1 MLASTGRG
9 DCPGVRQSVQVEVES
24 EPLTLQI
31 GGATVRRLNIAVL
44 AGTVSYV
51 HSRLGYGGG
60 MPSETRAPTSGLPRR
75 RAVADR
81 PALGGAAR
89 RRARGAR
96 HRPAPR
102 PARRDVRGCWRRA
115 TSTLEDVPDFLEPT
129 LRKFLPDPSH
139 LKDMDAA
146 VARLVRAV
154 QQGERIVVFGDYDV
168 DGATS
173 SALLL
178 RFFRAVGGNIGVY
191 IPDRRKEGYGPNA
204 PALLKLREEGA
215 AVVVTVDCGVTAYE
229 PLAEARKRRPRPDRD
244 RSSPGRD
251 RAARGASRSSI
262 PTGSTTHSPH
272 KQLAAVGVAFLLRR
286 RRQPRAARGRL
297 VRRRRGPSPTCGS
310 GSTSW
315 RWARCADVVPLTG
328 VNRAL
333 VRQGLLVMAA
343 ARAMPGWRRWPTSRA
358 CSETPGAYHLGFM
371 LGPRVNAG
379 GRVGQADLGARLLS
393 SDDAHEV
400 GALALR
406 LDEFNAER
414 RAIEREVLDQA
425 IARIEGL
432 YGPDRKGLPAA
443 LVVESEGWHVGVIG
457 IVASRLVERYG
468 RPTFVIGMDGELG
481 KGSGRS
487 VRGVDLGAAVLAARQ
502 SGPAGERRRPRH
514 GGGPHGGAR
523 ARCPISRSSSTS
535 GSRRSSAPRRAVR
548 ELGID
553 AALAPGAA
561 TQELVGMIERAGP
574 FGAGNALPRFALT
587 SVRVNYAQPVG
598 EGHVRCTLVGA
609 ERGRVEAIA
618 FRAGQ
623 SGARTRAARSGPA
636 DPACRRRAAAS
647 TATTAAKPCA
657 CRSTTPPRPRARS
670 CADSACLISAGRSP

>member
-1 MLASTGRG
+1 M
-9 DCPGVRQSVQVEVES
+9 
-24 EPLTLQI
+24 
-31 GGATVRRLNIAVL
+31 
-44 AGTVSYV
+44 SYV

-60 MPSETRAPTSGLPRR
+60 MPSETRAPRAAFLGVEQSLTGRRWAARLGDERAALAIAQRHGLPDAMSR
-75 RAVADR
+75 
-81 PALGGAAR
+81 LLAAR
-89 RRARGAR
+89 
-96 HRPAPR
+96 
-102 PARRDVRGCWRRA
+102 DVD
-115 TSTLEDVPDFLEPT
+115 LEDVPDFLDPT

-154 QQGERIVVFGDYDV
+154 RESERIVVFGDYDV

-191 IPDRRKEGYGPNA
+191 IPDRRREGYGPNA
-204 PALLKLREEGA
+204 PALLKLRQEGA
-215 AVVVTVDCGVTAYE
+215 AVVVTVDCGVTAFE
-229 PLAEARKRRPRPDRD
+229 PLAEAKRAGLDLIVIDHHQAEIALPEAIAVVDPNRIDD
-244 RSSPGRD
+244 
-251 RAARGASRSSI
+251 A
-262 PTGSTTHSPH
+262 SPH
-272 KQLAAVGVAFLLRR
+272 KQMAAVGVAFLLSVGVNRALR
-286 RRQPRAARGRL
+286 EAGWYGADRSEPDLRQWLDL
-297 VRRRRGPSPTCGS
+297 VALGTVC
-310 GSTSW
+310 
-315 RWARCADVVPLTG
+315 DVVPLTG

-333 VRQGLLVMAA
+333 VRQGLLVMAQRRNAGLA
-343 ARAMPGWRRWPTSRA
+343 ALADVARLK
-358 CSETPGAYHLGFM
+358 ETPGAYHLGFM

-414 RAIEREVLDQA
+414 RAIERAVLDQA
-425 IARIEGL
+425 IGRIEGL

-487 VRGVDLGAAVLAARQ
+487 VRGVDLGAAVIAARQ
-502 SGPAGERRRPRH
+502 SGLLVN
-514 GGGPHGGAR
+514 GGGHAMAAGLTVAR
-523 ARCPISRSSSTS
+523 
-535 GSRRSSAPRRAVR
+535 SALPDLAKFLDERIAPQLGEAPAVR

-598 EGHVRCTLVGA
+598 EGHVRCTLIGA
-609 ERGRVEAIA
+609 ERGRVDAIA

-623 SGARTRAARSGPA
+623 TALGPA
-636 DPACRRRAAAS
+636 LLDPARPVLHVAGALRIDRYGGRETVRLQIDDAAA
-647 TATTAAKPCA
+647 AAGSVL
-657 CRSTTPPRPRARS
+657 R
-670 CADSACLISAGRSP
+670 

>member
-1 MLASTGRG
+1 MS
-9 DCPGVRQSVQVEVES
+9 
-24 EPLTLQI
+24 
-31 GGATVRRLNIAVL
+31 
-44 AGTVSYV
+44 
-51 HSRLGYGGG
+51 
-60 MPSETRAPTSGLPRR
+60 SETRHQRAAFLGIEHSLTGRRWAERLADERIALAMAQRHGLPDAICR
-75 RAVADR
+75 
-81 PALGGAAR
+81 LLAAR
-89 RRARGAR
+89 EV
-96 HRPAPR
+96 
-102 PARRDVRGCWRRA
+102 D
-115 TSTLEDVPDFLEPT
+115 LEGVPDFLEPT

-139 LKDMDAA
+139 LKDMDLA
-146 VARLVRAV
+146 VERLVRAV

-178 RFFRAVGGNIGVY
+178 RFFRAIGGNIGVY

-215 AVVVTVDCGVTAYE
+215 SVVVTVDCGVTAYE
-229 PLAEARKRRPRPDRD
+229 PLTEARKAGLDVVVIDHHQAELALPEAFAVVDPNRIDD
-244 RSSPGRD
+244 Q
-251 RAARGASRSSI
+251 
-262 PTGSTTHSPH
+262 SPH
-272 KQLAAVGVAFLLRR
+272 KQLAAVGVAFLLCVGINRAL
-286 RRQPRAARGRL
+286 RAAGWYGDARPEPDLRQWLDL
-297 VRRRRGPSPTCGS
+297 VALGTV
-310 GSTSW
+310 
-315 RWARCADVVPLTG
+315 ADVVPLTG

-333 VRQGLLVMAA
+333 VRQGLLVMQQRRNPGLAA
-343 ARAMPGWRRWPTSRA
+343 LADVARLREP
-358 CSETPGAYHLGFM
+358 PGAYHLGFM

-379 GRVGQADLGARLLS
+379 GRVGQADLGARLLA
-393 SDDAHEV
+393 SDDVHEV
-400 GALALR
+400 GALAIR

-443 LVVESEGWHVGVIG
+443 LVVESEGWHIGVIG

-468 RPTFVIGMDGELG
+468 RPAFVIGMDGEVG

-502 SGPAGERRRPRH
+502 SGLLIN
-514 GGGPHGGAR
+514 GGGHAMAAGLTVAREQLPHLIRFLDERLAPQLGA
-523 ARCPISRSSSTS
+523 
-535 GSRRSSAPRRAVR
+535 APAVR

-587 SVRVNYAQPVG
+587 GVRVDYAQPVG
-598 EGHVRCTLVGA
+598 EGHVRCTLVGHQ
-609 ERGRVEAIA
+609 RGRIEAIA

-623 SGARTRAARSGPA
+623 SELGRALLDSAKPILHVAGALRLDRYNGRESVRLQI
-636 DPACRRRAAAS
+636 DDAAS
-647 TATTAAKPCA
+647 AAG
-657 CRSTTPPRPRARS
+657 SVLS
-670 CADSACLISAGRSP
+670 

>member
-1 MLASTGRG
+1 MA
-9 DCPGVRQSVQVEVES
+9 
-24 EPLTLQI
+24 
-31 GGATVRRLNIAVL
+31 
-44 AGTVSYV
+44 
-51 HSRLGYGGG
+51 
-60 MPSETRAPTSGLPRR
+60 SETRHQRAAFLGIEHSLTGRRWAERLSDERIALAMAQRHGLPDAICR
-75 RAVADR
+75 
-81 PALGGAAR
+81 LLAAR
-89 RRARGAR
+89 EV
-96 HRPAPR
+96 
-102 PARRDVRGCWRRA
+102 D
-115 TSTLEDVPDFLEPT
+115 LEGVPDFLEPT

-139 LKDMDAA
+139 LKDMDVA

-178 RFFRAVGGNIGVY
+178 RFFRAIGGNIGVY

-229 PLAEARKRRPRPDRD
+229 PLAEARKAGLDVVVIDHHQAELALPEALAVVDPNRIDD
-244 RSSPGRD
+244 Q
-251 RAARGASRSSI
+251 
-262 PTGSTTHSPH
+262 SPH
-272 KQLAAVGVAFLLRR
+272 KQLAAVGVAFLLCVGINRAL
-286 RRQPRAARGRL
+286 RAAGWYGETRPEPDLRQWLDL
-297 VRRRRGPSPTCGS
+297 VALGTV
-310 GSTSW
+310 
-315 RWARCADVVPLTG
+315 ADVVPLTG

-333 VRQGLLVMAA
+333 VRQGLVVMQQRRNPGLAA
-343 ARAMPGWRRWPTSRA
+343 LADVARLREP
-358 CSETPGAYHLGFM
+358 PGAYHLGFM

-379 GRVGQADLGARLLS
+379 GRVGQADLGARLLA
-393 SDDAHEV
+393 SDDQHEV
-400 GALALR
+400 GALAIR

-443 LVVESEGWHVGVIG
+443 LIVESEGWHIGVIG

-468 RPTFVIGMDGELG
+468 RPAFVIGMDGEIG

-502 SGPAGERRRPRH
+502 SGLLIN
-514 GGGPHGGAR
+514 GGGHAMAAGLTVAREQLPHLTHFLDERLAPQLGA
-523 ARCPISRSSSTS
+523 ARL
-535 GSRRSSAPRRAVR
+535 VR

-553 AALAPGAA
+553 AALTPGAA

-587 SVRVNYAQPVG
+587 GVRVDYAQPVG
-598 EGHVRCTLVGA
+598 EGHVRCTLVGHQ
-609 ERGRVEAIA
+609 RGRIEAIA

-623 SGARTRAARSGPA
+623 SELGRALL
-636 DPACRRRAAAS
+636 DPAKPILHVAGALRLDRYNGRESVRLQIDDAAS
-647 TATTAAKPCA
+647 AAG
-657 CRSTTPPRPRARS
+657 SVLS
-670 CADSACLISAGRSP
+670 